1 MPGKLE
7 GYGNPLRLLTL
18 KVVILNEVFVI
29 GYSEEL
35 CSKWQWCTRL
45 IHSSSE
51 NQHWLAVLGDLFKAM
66 L

>member
-35 CSKWQWCTRL
+35 CSLQ
-45 IHSSSE
+45 
-51 NQHWLAVLGDLFKAM
+51 
-66 L
+66 